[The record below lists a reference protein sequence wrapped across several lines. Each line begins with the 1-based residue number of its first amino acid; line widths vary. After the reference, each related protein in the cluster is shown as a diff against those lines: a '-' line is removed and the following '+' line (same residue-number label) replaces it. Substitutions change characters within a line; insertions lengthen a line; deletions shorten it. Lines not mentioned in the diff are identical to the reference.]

1 MKRRRVLILALLLLG
16 LPLLIPEHP
25 LIPVQGARS
34 RDWNSRSFWYEPWG
48 LSGVHKGIDIFADAG
63 TPVVAPVPG
72 LVLYRGDLGL
82 GGKVVLLL
90 GPRWRLHYFAHL
102 QSWDVSPL
110 TPVGRGDVLGTVGN
124 TGNANGRP
132 PHLHYSVLSLL
143 PRPWAM
149 TRESQGWKK
158 MFFIDPG
165 KFLQEP

>member
-1 MKRRRVLILALLLLG
+1 MKRRRLLALLAVLLG
-16 LPLLIPEHP
+16 APLLVPEHP
-25 LIPVQGARS
+25 QIPVQGARS

-63 TPVVAPVPG
+63 TPVLAPVSG
-72 LVLYRGDLGL
+72 LVLYRGELSL

-90 GPRWRLHYFAHL
+90 GPKWRLHYMAHL
-102 QSWDVSPL
+102 QDTSTSPL
-110 TPVGRGDVLGTVGN
+110 ALVSRGEVLGTVG
-124 TGNANGRP
+124 TSGNANGRP

-149 TRESQGWKK
+149 TRQSQGWKK

-165 KFLQEP
+165 AYLQAP